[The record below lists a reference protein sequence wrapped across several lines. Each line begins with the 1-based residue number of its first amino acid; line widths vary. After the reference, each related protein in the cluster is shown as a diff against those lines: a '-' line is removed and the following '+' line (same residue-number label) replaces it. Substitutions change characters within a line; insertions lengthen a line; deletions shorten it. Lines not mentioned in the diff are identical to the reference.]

1 MELQA
6 LGNVTASVR
15 LMGMPRGTLPVRTRQ
30 AQLAL
35 VLIIAA
41 TDWQHSAVGAPPP
54 AAVPLPPPP
63 PLLLVMKL
71 KHGVKL
77 VISDAV
83 HDAATA
89 CPDAGAATIATTATI
104 AAAATAT
111 ALLSSMSLF
120 CGVIDCTVN
129 RPVIL
134 R

>member
-54 AAVPLPPPP
+54 AAVPLPP
-63 PLLLVMKL
+63 LLPVMKL

-134 R
+134 C